1 MLNPSPS
8 KIENKILFELEKVSF
23 RPPGW
28 ERDLLNRLSVTVRA
42 RSNLLIIGSSGCGK
56 SSLVR
61 VVRGLWP
68 HSGTITRRLDMDS
81 CDQALFLAQSPFLSS
96 GTLLDQVGSG
106 AKIREHSTIFLLH

>member
-42 RSNLLIIGSSGCGK
+42 RSNLLIIGK

-81 CDQALFLAQSPFLSS
+81 CDQALFLA
-96 GTLLDQVGSG
+96 
-106 AKIREHSTIFLLH
+106 